1 MKRVHYVLGE
11 GRSGRKL
18 GLNVASGYV
27 VPGLLGREVEGGGGK
42 TVVLWNH
49 ARRERQEL
57 LELLLLYIGQC
68 YWSQVN
74 KVLSLLMLQ
83 LLFWWQPFAMILSI
97 AFPIRTVR
105 EKQII

>member
-1 MKRVHYVLGE
+1 MENAVLKSAENSTAAGVKRVHYVLGE

-57 LELLLLYIGQC
+57 LELLLLYTGQC

-74 KVLSLLMLQ
+74 KVLPLV
-83 LLFWWQPFAMILSI
+83 AILVA
-97 AFPIRTVR
+97 AFCYDH
-105 EKQII
+105 